1 MTANNPVHFFFFSSR
16 RRHTRCLSDW
26 SSDVCSSDSHQPPQ
40 RQSTRQRVPNE
51 PVKSL
56 KTHKPHG
63 FVPISPIQ
71 TAIYPLPRRRFPG
84 SRRRPRESNDL
95 HDTQFKTQ
103 ISVDFYDITVL

>member
-1 MTANNPVHFFFFSSR
+1 MTHVSR
-16 RRHTRCLSDW
+16 LTSAAPTPIH
-26 SSDVCSSDSHQPPQ
+26 PPASTK
-40 RQSTRQRVPNE
+40 RTRQVAE
-51 PVKSL
+51 
-56 KTHKPHG
+56 THKPHG

-71 TAIYPLPRRRFPG
+71 TAIYPLPRLRFPG